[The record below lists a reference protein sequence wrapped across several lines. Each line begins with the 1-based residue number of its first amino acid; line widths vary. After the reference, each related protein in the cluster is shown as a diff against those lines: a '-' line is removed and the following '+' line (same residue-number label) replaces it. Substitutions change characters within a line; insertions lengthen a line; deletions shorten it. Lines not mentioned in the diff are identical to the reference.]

1 MLLLIMMKT
10 KGNSM
15 FKTMITAAA
24 LALVSTASMAEQ
36 ITINLCTGGE
46 GKPYH
51 QTGNYIESFLKDS
64 KNIKVNVITT
74 KGTWDNIERTTS
86 VTATPETIASGESC
100 QAFIGQPDGA
110 VQLKRKN
117 PAVAS
122 QLSIIGQGPVEYL
135 HVLCGKDSGIED
147 LYQLAGDNSKS
158 VALGAS
164 GSGAW
169 LIWQNF
175 IAEDA
180 GYAEVQVS
188 AKDGALAMSDVANGT
203 TSCMIV
209 PAALGNATVLQA
221 DTDFGDSLVLAG
233 ANDKDF
239 NDATNIDGKALYR
252 WETIP
257 SGTYTTYLQAG
268 WFTSTDTIAWQA
280 GIYVN
285 ADFFSGKDAALSDLI
300 TAVAKAK
307 PAIKKTFG
315 TLE

>member
-1 MLLLIMMKT
+1 
-10 KGNSM
+10 M
-15 FKTMITAAA
+15 FKTMIMAAA
-24 LALVSTASMAEQ
+24 LVLTAGVAQAEK

-51 QTGNYIESFLKDS
+51 LTGKYIESFLSDS
-64 KNIKVNVITT
+64 KNITVNVITT
-74 KGTWDNIERTTS
+74 KGTWDNIERTTL
-86 VTATPETIASGESC
+86 VAPTPETIASGESC

-117 PAVAS
+117 PAAAS

-135 HVLCGKDSGIED
+135 HVLCGKDSGIDD
-147 LYQLAGDNSKS
+147 LYQLAGDNTKS

-180 GYAEVQVS
+180 GYAEVQVT

-209 PAALGNATVLQA
+209 PAALGNATVSQA
-221 DTDFGDSLVLAG
+221 DSDFGDSLVLAG

-239 NDATNIDGKALYR
+239 NDATNIDGKPLYR
-252 WETIP
+252 WKAIP
-257 SGTYTTYLQAG
+257 SGTYPAYLQSG
-268 WFTSTDTIAWQA
+268 WFSSADTIAWQA

-285 ADFFSGKDAALSDLI
+285 ADFFNGKDAALSDLI

-315 TLE
+315 SL

>member
-1 MLLLIMMKT
+1 
-10 KGNSM
+10 M
-15 FKTMITAAA
+15 FKTMIMAATLA
-24 LALVSTASMAEQ
+24 LATTVAHAEQ
-36 ITINLCTGGE
+36 VTINLCTGGE

-51 QTGNYIESFLKDS
+51 QTGEYIESFLKDS

-86 VTATPETIASGESC
+86 VATTPETLASGEAC

-117 PAVAS
+117 PSAAAS
-122 QLSIIGQGPVEYL
+122 LSIIGQGPVEYL

-169 LIWQNF
+169 LLWQNF

-180 GYAEVQVS
+180 SYAEVQVS
-188 AKDGALAMSDVANGT
+188 SKDGALAMSDVANNT
-203 TSCMIV
+203 TSCMLV

-239 NDATNIDGKALYR
+239 NDATNIDGKPLYR
-252 WETIP
+252 WQAIP
-257 SGTYTTYLQAG
+257 SGTYPTYLQAG

-285 ADFFSGKDAALSDLI
+285 AEYFSGKDAALSDLI

-315 TLE
+315 SLE